1 VKETISLAVMGG
13 LAWTAEPTLPAYS
26 ALGLSP
32 EQQQRIDEI
41 LGATMQR
48 FAALRDQNP
57 NDDAHFAKAVR
68 STKAQADSEIAT
80 VLGPQK
86 FKAWQ
91 AYHRERVKKTKQK
104 LLDGTFFEDARR

>member
-1 VKETISLAVMGG
+1 MFRKLALIAGSGAITLAVMGG

-41 LGATMQR
+41 LGANMQR

-57 NDDAHFAKAVR
+57 NDDAHLAKAVR
-68 STKAQADSEIAT
+68 STKAQADSEI
-80 VLGPQK
+80 LP
-86 FKAWQ
+86 FS
-91 AYHRERVKKTKQK
+91 
-104 LLDGTFFEDARR
+104 DRRSSRHGRRIIVSV